1 MRSWFVVAAAAFAA
15 CLAVVQPG
23 PVGAQPPRP
32 GAEVG
37 GNNLAAARDRA
48 QQTNIEIE
56 TLTGT
61 GTGGTITKSTSTVW
75 DGGGSAAG
83 GSPFVGGLKQRIENL
98 ENAMKA
104 CADRTN
110 LDAKQ
115 QFQNAKAEALNY
127 LNTIRTSQPAQAEAV
142 LEIAKSV
149 YAIGVQCADG
159 RAFTGN
165 NFTAVNDA
173 WKPFKPLVE
182 RQEAQRRAAEEERRR
197 QAQPSTDRRTGMRST
212 PRRSPVTVVNL
223 PGTSIATLIFEVG
236 GLDVSNAA
244 HNASCSGCPN
254 VAGQSAGSDA
264 KFAGVDVRFNLAG
277 LIALAQTAQHGA
289 VRFTDSFVLTG
300 PFMGFRV
307 RRYFDQSGQEVAF
320 DFHPTAGLDTFIAYQ
335 ALWSY
340 KTYIGLQFIWLNPFG
355 AAEIAAMGIS
365 PYVGVNFER
374 GRTRLRSDESGG
386 GGVANT
392 FESTT
397 TRSGTAVGV
406 DLDWHFRNLP
416 FFIGLGLQ
424 WDFMPEVTVAGISAI
439 NNFDYAGRIAERT
452 SFTANAR
459 IGIPLGGGNAAVA
472 SDIRLKRDIA
482 RVGTLDNGLPLY
494 RYKYLWSDQVYV
506 GVMAQETAAIEPD
519 AVIRGENGYLRVN
532 YARLGTQMKTWE
544 QWNAERGWLSRTAN
558 EPPLHKH

>member
-1 MRSWFVVAAAAFAA
+1 MRRWVGVAVAVFVACVFVVQA
-15 CLAVVQPG
+15 G
-23 PVGAQPPRP
+23 PASAQPPRP
-32 GAEVG
+32 GSEVG
-37 GNNLAAARDRA
+37 GNNIGAARDRA
-48 QQTNIEIE
+48 QTTNIEIE

-61 GTGGTITKSTSTVW
+61 GVGGAITKSTSTVW
-75 DGGGSAAG
+75 EGGGTVAG
-83 GSPFVGGLKQRIENL
+83 GSPLVGGLKQRIENL

-127 LNTIRTSQPAQAEAV
+127 LNTIRTTQPAQAEAV

-182 RQEAQRRAAEEERRR
+182 AQERKQREAAERERQR
-197 QAQPSTDRRTGMRST
+197 QQQQGQSSPDRRTGMRSA
-212 PRRSPVTVVNL
+212 PRGQPARQPVTPYNP
-223 PGTSIATLIFEVG
+223 PGTGIAMLIFEVG
-236 GLDVSNAA
+236 GLDVSNAT
-244 HNASCSGCPN
+244 HNASCSACPN
-254 VAGQSAGSDA
+254 VAGQNAGSDA
-264 KFAGVDVRFNLAG
+264 TFAGVDIRFSLAG
-277 LIALAQTAQHGA
+277 LMSLAQMAQHGA
-289 VRFTDSFVLTG
+289 VRFTDSFVMTG

-320 DFHPTAGLDTFIAYQ
+320 DFHPTAGLDTFVAYS

-340 KTYIGLQFIWLNPFG
+340 KTYIGLQFIWLNPLGG
-355 AAEIAAMGIS
+355 AQIAAMGIS

-397 TRSGTAVGV
+397 TRTGTGVGV
-406 DLDWHFRNLP
+406 DLDFYFRNLP

-424 WDFMPEVTVAGISAI
+424 WDFMPEVTVAGVSAV
-439 NNFDYAGRIAERT
+439 NNFAYDARIAERLMDGDFKLPFG
-452 SFTANAR
+452 S
-459 IGIPLGGGNAAVA
+459 LAA
-472 SDIRLKRDIA
+472 
-482 RVGTLDNGLPLY
+482 
-494 RYKYLWSDQVYV
+494 
-506 GVMAQETAAIEPD
+506 E
-519 AVIRGENGYLRVN
+519 
-532 YARLGTQMKTWE
+532 ARLVPGLDKAVRMAAPLLRTQKDPVKVMMPFVVEWK
-544 QWNAERGWLSRTAN
+544 
-558 EPPLHKH
+558 